1 MSSTPSSMTP
11 AGPPQSVPPRPSN
24 AIWWVLGIFCSVIL
38 LVVIGGVVTAG
49 YFIRNIHVDEKA
61 QKLEVNTPAG
71 KVTLH
76 ATDSVKSVG
85 LPIYPGAELAESGG
99 GIEVTAPNDK
109 SVAVTGVSYRT
120 SDSPEKV
127 DAWYRAQ
134 LGPDFERHLPGDR
147 PGKWSIQGV
156 DLDRGDIAYVA
167 EGEGLMR
174 IVAIKKTSDGTKI
187 GMARMGKQ
195 ESQ

>member
-1 MSSTPSSMTP
+1 MSATPSSMTP
-11 AGPPQSVPPRPSN
+11 AGPPQGAPPRSSN
-24 AIWWVLGIFCSVIL
+24 AIWWVLGIFGAAIMIVI
-38 LVVIGGVVTAG
+38 VGGIVTAG
-49 YFIRNIHVDEKA
+49 YFVRNIHVDEKA
-61 QKLEVNTPAG
+61 QKLEVSTPAG

-76 ATDSVKSVG
+76 ATDSVKTVG

-120 SDSPEKV
+120 PDSPEKV

-134 LGPDFERHLPGDR
+134 LGPDFERHLPGER
-147 PGKWSIQGV
+147 PGKWNIQGV
-156 DLDRGDIAYVA
+156 DLEKGDIAYIA

-174 IVAIKKTSDGTKI
+174 IVAIKKISDGTKI
-187 GMARMGKQ
+187 GMARLGKQ

>member
-1 MSSTPSSMTP
+1 MSSNPSSMSP
-11 AGPPQSVPPRPSN
+11 ANAAQNAPPRRSN
-24 AIWWVLGIFCSVIL
+24 AIWWVLGIFCSVIV
-38 LVVIGGVVTAG
+38 LVIIGGVVTAT
-49 YFIRNIHVDEKA
+49 YFIRGIHGDEKG
-61 QKLEVNTPAG
+61 QKVEVTTPAG

-99 GIEVTAPNDK
+99 GIELTAPNDK

-120 SDSPEKV
+120 SDSPDKV
-127 DAWYRAQ
+127 DAWYRAK

-147 PGKWSIQGV
+147 AGKWNIQGV
-156 DLDRGDIAYVA
+156 DLESGDIAYVA
-167 EGEGLMR
+167 QGEGLMR
-174 IVAIKKTSDGTKI
+174 IVAIKRISDGTKI

-195 ESQ
+195 QAQ